1 MNSAVE
7 HILLKD
13 QISEDDLRLLD
24 RACKD
29 DPSLTGLIRHWA
41 ALTSHVR
48 ESLEQDLPDSRVLVL
63 FALSKGET
71 EIALTRKERSELEA
85 AEVVMTSALEKHPAV
100 EFILDR
106 IRSDVGAFE
115 ESWSEA
121 VAPSRTTVDLAPLR
135 KVRLPVPFQRL
146 SVRQFSLGLAAVVV
160 VLVTSMI
167 LVRQVFTDSEGFIIR
182 APEESTHVVNL
193 PDGSSV
199 RLMPGS
205 AITFNSDETFDRQ
218 LSLQG
223 NAFFDVT
230 PGEVQFRVST
240 ENAVTSVYGTSFG
253 ISSNDEASLT
263 EVVLVS
269 GSISLASLG
278 PDTNPVMLSQGQ
290 YSRVIGAD
298 LPSAPMD
305 VDLQQ
310 ALAWTNL
317 FIFRDTPLSVV
328 IERLMDSYEVSIAVD
343 KNLIEL
349 TITGTFAREQ
359 GVVSILDAIAT
370 ALGVRIEEGSDTGS
384 YRVTS

>member
-7 HILLKD
+7 HILLQD
-13 QISEDDLRLLD
+13 QISEDDLRELD

-29 DPSLTGLIRHWA
+29 DPSLTDLIRHWA

-63 FALSKGET
+63 FALSGGKT
-71 EIALTRKERSELEA
+71 EIALTEEERSEVKA
-85 AEVVMTSALEKHPAV
+85 AEVVMNSALEKHPAV
-100 EFILDR
+100 ENILDR
-106 IRSDVGAFE
+106 IRSDVNTFE
-115 ESWSEA
+115 ESWLEA
-121 VAPSRTTVDLAPLR
+121 LAPSRTSVDLARLR
-135 KVRLPVPFQRL
+135 KVLLPAPFQRL
-146 SVRQFSLGLAAVVV
+146 SVRRFSLGLAAAVV

-167 LVRQVFTDSEGFIIR
+167 LVRQVFMDSEGLIVR
-182 APEESTHVVNL
+182 APKGSIHVVNL

-205 AITFNSDETFDRQ
+205 AITLHSDQSFDRQ
-218 LSLQG
+218 LSLEG

-230 PGEVQFRVST
+230 PGDVQFRVST
-240 ENAVTSVYGTSFG
+240 VNAVTSVYGTSFG

-278 PDTNPVMLSQGQ
+278 PDMKPVMLSPGQ
-290 YSRVIGAD
+290 YSRVIGSD
-298 LPSAPMD
+298 LPTVPQD
-305 VDLQQ
+305 VDLEQ

-317 FIFRDTPLSVV
+317 FIFRDTQLSVV
-328 IERLMDSYEVSIAVD
+328 IERLMDRYEVSITVD
-343 KNLIEL
+343 KNLIDL

-359 GVVSILDAIAT
+359 GVSSILDAIST
-370 ALGVRIEEGSDTGS
+370 ALGVRIEEDSDTGS
-384 YRVTS
+384 FRITS